1 MEKKKKTTKLGEID
15 TKDIVKSKAS
25 KQVDDSTVIPN
36 SKKEGYGKVG
46 PYDAFGESKTK
57 SLGRAMQENKNK
69 NLGEELAKK
78 MTEEAILRAKKRK
91 AK

>member
-1 MEKKKKTTKLGEID
+1 MAKKKTKLGEID
-15 TKDIVKSKAS
+15 TKDIVKSKTS
-25 KQVDDSTVIPN
+25 EQVSDSSFVEN
-36 SKKEGYGKVG
+36 KKRAGYGKVG

-69 NLGEELAKK
+69 NLGEDLAKK
-78 MTEEAILRAKKRK
+78 MTEEAILRSKKRK